1 MLRRVQVPR
10 RTRSVFKD
18 YFSVGF
24 GWHYRLSGG
33 RYWTFGDLFII
44 CLFLG
49 DKWVW
54 ISEITIL
61 LQSSVNARQV
71 RIIIFEH
78 KFLSF
83 GKIIFL
89 NLFIC
94 LKLFFNFLVLLSILR
109 NLIIWEVSKLLSNNF
124 PCLSL
129 LSYLLNSIL

>member
-1 MLRRVQVPR
+1 MHRRVQVPR

-24 GWHYRLSGG
+24 GWHNWLSSG
-33 RYWTFGDLFII
+33 RYWTFGVLFII

-54 ISEITIL
+54 ISEIAFL
-61 LQSSVNARQV
+61 SQSAINTRQV

-89 NLFIC
+89 NLFFS

-109 NLIIWEVSKLLSNNF
+109 NLIIWEVIKLLSNSST
-124 PCLSL
+124 CLSL